1 MLLFR
6 FQMRLLHILR
16 RKGTTFFLYT
26 QIFLQKS
33 SKKVKN
39 ICVCRKKV
47 VPLHAFLFVR
57 TRVYLIIYIYAY
69 A

>member
-26 QIFLQKS
+26 QEKS
-33 SKKVKN
+33 AEKVRIGIKIAKKFAH
-39 ICVCRKKV
+39 IKKKQY
-47 VPLHAFLFVR
+47 FC
-57 TRVYLIIYIYAY
+57 TRFCKSVINATKSG
-69 A
+69 

>member
-26 QIFLQKS
+26 QEKS
-33 SKKVKN
+33 AEKVRIGIKIAKRFAHIKKKQ
-39 ICVCRKKV
+39 
-47 VPLHAFLFVR
+47 
-57 TRVYLIIYIYAY
+57 
-69 A
+69 